1 MRALI
6 LSDIHSN
13 LEAFQAALTDAV
25 ERGGYDE
32 IWCVGDIVGY
42 GPDPGEC
49 IGLLRRDDYVCVVGN
64 HDLAAARRLGTQDFN
79 SNARQAAHWTAGQ
92 LDPEQVEFLSSL
104 PAVVQRGAFTLVH
117 GSLRRPIVEYLL
129 SAEAAVA
136 TFQLLESRFCL
147 VGHSHMP
154 FICREV
160 DSGCSF
166 EPFAEGIP
174 VHLGA
179 ERLIINPG
187 GLGQPRD
194 GDPRPNYAMY
204 DSDGETIERHR
215 VEYDIATTQGKMRR
229 AGLPEPL
236 IRRLDFGV

>member
-13 LEAFQAALTDAV
+13 LEAFQAALTDAA

-42 GPDPGEC
+42 GPDPSEC
-49 IGLLRRDDYVCVVGN
+49 IGLLRRHEYVCVVGN
-64 HDLAAARRLGTQDFN
+64 HDLAAARRLSTDELN
-79 SNARQAAHWTAGQ
+79 SNARQAAQWTAGQ
-92 LDPEQVEFLSSL
+92 LDGEQVEFLTSL
-104 PAVVQRGAFTLVH
+104 PTVVRRGEFTLVH
-117 GSLRRPIVEYLL
+117 GSLRRPIIEYLL
-129 SAEAAVA
+129 SVESAMA

-154 FICREV
+154 FICREG

-166 EPFAEGIP
+166 EPFPEEVP

-194 GDPRPNYAMY
+194 GDPRPNYAIY
-204 DSDGETIERHR
+204 DGDEGTVERHR
-215 VEYDIATTQGKMRR
+215 VEYDIAATQGKMRR